1 MIFLSC
7 HHLLCEIRNRQ
18 MHEVGVLWDYNVGSG
33 GKTKVASSIAAP
45 LLFHRWEQN
54 CLGQQLWWQLL
65 MLLQSTLKFNRAEPQ
80 PRQLPV
86 IHIFRAKHHCNGL
99 ILSALFRSW
108 KKKES
113 KFVATDTMT
122 TQTTRT
128 SSLCTIVSQNPIPFL
143 WKKKKH
149 PPPPPSCFWFSLSSP
164 SCCDSWNILPV
175 SCLLPGSQRRQIQSG
190 LTNTNIMHSI
200 CHKAEQLTPV
210 NGQCVFFT
218 WNNCYCGSLHEW
230 NIKCQLTKLPAN
242 VGGSQSRWWCA
253 HKLG

>member
-86 IHIFRAKHHCNGL
+86 IQIFRAKHHCNGL

-143 WKKKKH
+143 WKKKST
-149 PPPPPSCFWFSLSSP
+149 PPPPPFLFLILFIQPKLLRQLKYLASFLP
-164 SCCDSWNILPV
+164 ASWLTAP
-175 SCLLPGSQRRQIQSG
+175 
-190 LTNTNIMHSI
+190 TNTVWTDKYQHYAF
-200 CHKAEQLTPV
+200 HL
-210 NGQCVFFT
+210 
-218 WNNCYCGSLHEW
+218 
-230 NIKCQLTKLPAN
+230 
-242 VGGSQSRWWCA
+242 SQSWTIDSGKWSVCFF
-253 HKLG
+253 HME

>member
-86 IHIFRAKHHCNGL
+86 IQIFRAKHHCNGL

-143 WKKKKH
+143 WKKKST
-149 PPPPPSCFWFSLSSP
+149 PPPPPLLVSDSLYPAQAAATAEISCQFLACFLAHSADKYSL
-164 SCCDSWNILPV
+164 DW
-175 SCLLPGSQRRQIQSG
+175 QIPT
-190 LTNTNIMHSI
+190 LCI
-200 CHKAEQLTPV
+200 PFV
-210 NGQCVFFT
+210 
-218 WNNCYCGSLHEW
+218 
-230 NIKCQLTKLPAN
+230 TKLN
-242 VGGSQSRWWCA
+242 NWLR
-253 HKLG
+253 